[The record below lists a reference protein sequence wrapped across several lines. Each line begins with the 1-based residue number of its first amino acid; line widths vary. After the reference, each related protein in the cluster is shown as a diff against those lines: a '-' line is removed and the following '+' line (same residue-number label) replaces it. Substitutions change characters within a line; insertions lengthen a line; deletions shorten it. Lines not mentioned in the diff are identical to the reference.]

1 MESHCTALLIQKS
14 TDEAGRN
21 VFHVAAAIDDYIY
34 VKMVSDEGRKVVGL
48 IETMFEA
55 TESENKLSPLQVG
68 MVFFFF
74 FLSKNP
80 QLWTYSL
87 KKELRILQNK
97 TRKFSLCY
105 DL

>member
-1 MESHCTALLIQKS
+1 MFFVGYFYQLQKSDFFAKKMESHCTALLIQKS

-74 FLSKNP
+74 FF
-80 QLWTYSL
+80 L
-87 KKELRILQNK
+87 KILNYELTL
-97 TRKFSLCY
+97 
-105 DL
+105 